1 MRARNRMRLALSCV
15 GPLGPRGRVSGGR
28 RSPLSAGGTAPQLW
42 HRGARTAN
50 PCACTPQC
58 CWWHKQW
65 CGQFCAE
72 HACVGVSVMSR
83 PPALHLPRPR
93 VVATTLHRFQAL
105 VGAGRYA
112 ETGVEHPAPRQVAT
126 LVGMLLLLL
135 RGHGPIVLGC
145 AAALLLDAIAG
156 RF

>member
-1 MRARNRMRLALSCV
+1 
-15 GPLGPRGRVSGGR
+15 
-28 RSPLSAGGTAPQLW
+28 
-42 HRGARTAN
+42 
-50 PCACTPQC
+50 
-58 CWWHKQW
+58 
-65 CGQFCAE
+65 
-72 HACVGVSVMSR
+72 MSR
-83 PPALHLPRPR
+83 PPALHLPRAR

-156 RF
+156 RLLRNEGAAAMASKQVGTCTVTFEPAY